1 MSDTDDT
8 GRTRAAILS
17 PSALSNAAHA
27 LGDYSCWVDN
37 DVRLE
42 DVLKPIFWQNHVP
55 TLQTRLG
62 SRVTVLRRDL
72 TLDVVM
78 RVVAVR
84 DGLVQM
90 RVLTKYVDD
99 ANLPKLKAAKAA
111 READSALQDPEGYK
125 TGHAPNGAE
134 SGWWVQWKNPHDSG
148 PPKFIKRALPSK
160 AAAVA
165 FAEEHKAR
173 AEAPAN
179 A

>member
-1 MSDTDDT
+1 MSDE
-8 GRTRAAILS
+8 RTRPVTLG

-55 TLQTRLG
+55 SLQTRLG

-72 TLDVVM
+72 TLDVVL

-90 RVLTKYVDD
+90 RVLTKFIDD
-99 ANLPKLKAAKAA
+99 ANLPKIKAARAA
-111 READSALQDPEGYK
+111 READSSLQDPEGYK

-134 SGWWVQWKNPHDSG
+134 AGWWVQWKNPTESG
-148 PPKFIKRALPSK
+148 PPKFIKKGLASK
-160 AAAVA
+160 TLAVA
-165 FAEEHKAR
+165 FAEEHKAK

-179 A
+179 V